1 MTTEESI
8 VWAVRWILLCG
19 FFAAPFGFRK
29 GWDDF
34 AHNRIVSISER
45 IKESFMG
52 GICYMMIAMLSGAL
66 LMLIGLMTGFA
77 ILGMPE

>member
-19 FFAAPFGFRK
+19 FLAAPFGFRK
-29 GWDDF
+29 GWNDF

-52 GICYMMIAMLSGAL
+52 GICYMMIAMFSGWL
-66 LMLIGLMTGFA
+66 LIVIALMTWFA
-77 ILGMPE
+77 IFGMPE